1 MKKQLIF
8 YTFLI
13 IAFVISGCTAE
24 SPPTLLPIETI
35 IAGTQG
41 AAMAETEL
49 AIPFESVTPSP
60 TFTRV
65 PTLTPY
71 PSATDVILTATF
83 TPIPVTPTNITSG
96 EGDVL
101 YACELV
107 ELSPGDDYFIRPN
120 GKFNWTWRV
129 RNIGT
134 KEWETG
140 TMFAQ
145 YARGSAFHTKN
156 RFPLENSADVGE
168 VGVFHI
174 KMKAPEKEGTYTT
187 TFSLKKGVHY
197 FCYYSLRIVVR
208 K

>member
-1 MKKQLIF
+1 MKKYLLYIF
-8 YTFLI
+8 LL
-13 IAFVISGCTAE
+13 IAFVLSGCTAE
-24 SPPTLLPIETI
+24 TPPTLVSIETI
-35 IAGTQG
+35 VAGTQS

-49 AIPFESVTPSP
+49 AIPFESMTPSP
-60 TFTRV
+60 TFTRA

-107 ELSPGDDYFIRPN
+107 ELSPGDDYLVKPN

-134 KEWETG
+134 KEWETD

-156 RFPLENSADVGE
+156 RFPLGDPTDVGE
-168 VGVFHI
+168 VGVFLI
-174 KMKAPEKEGTYTT
+174 KMQAPKKEGTYTT